1 MVVVRGLEEGEVETC
16 YWPCTQFQF
25 YMVWVSQDWHKRKLT
40 DMKCYLLSTTEGSF
54 LTTSHLS
61 FSLKIYL
68 FGCAGSLF
76 QQEGPSSL
84 TRDGTWA
91 PCIGSE
97 ESQPLDHGKSH
108 HHSFLPKRLPSPW
121 CKPAL
126 AKGPVHHSPTC
137 LKRCRECG
145 LCQFWNHLHKG
156 ACKPFSPWCTQT

>member
-1 MVVVRGLEEGEVETC
+1 
-16 YWPCTQFQF
+16 
-25 YMVWVSQDWHKRKLT
+25 
-40 DMKCYLLSTTEGSF
+40 MKCYLLSTTEGSF
-54 LTTSHLS
+54 LTASHLS

-76 QQEGPSSL
+76 QQEGPSFL

-91 PCIGSE
+91 PCIGSK

-156 ACKPFSPWCTQT
+156 ACKPFSPRCTQT